1 METKEKYELEVDV
14 NASRS
19 LLFQYIATPEG
30 LAAWYGDEV
39 HYKTPYY
46 TFVWDGVEEK
56 ALLLRKKE
64 DDLIR
69 FHWESDE
76 QADTF
81 FEIKIKVNEMTQ
93 ETSLVVT
100 DFALLNEIEE
110 AKNLWTKQIS
120 TLKLQI
126 GG

>member
-30 LAAWYGDEV
+30 LAAWYADEV

-69 FHWESDE
+69 FHW
-76 QADTF
+76 DTF

>member
-1 METKEKYELEVDV
+1 
-14 NASRS
+14 
-19 LLFQYIATPEG
+19 
-30 LAAWYGDEV
+30 
-39 HYKTPYY
+39 
-46 TFVWDGVEEK
+46 
-56 ALLLRKKE
+56 
-64 DDLIR
+64 
-69 FHWESDE
+69 
-76 QADTF
+76 
-81 FEIKIKVNEMTQ
+81 MTQ